1 MIERI
6 HAGKPAQI
14 TFTHDF
20 HELVTG
26 DLRPGRP
33 VHIRYDPSRIVPEGE
48 AYLFGDPAR
57 PIVAHARFRDG
68 DQAIAQPLESKAG
81 VVVHPDTDVTG
92 QGSMLSTSFS
102 VPEEAERVTLWFSYP
117 SAAGDTRYDSD
128 YGANYC
134 FGFPCRQVA
143 VLAATVTS
151 DPGTSLGH
159 FALSVAADVGGGG
172 GGGAVLRRR
181 RSRLRQEP
189 RNSATDRRKR
199 PAGSRRLVG
208 RRPGAAAGDRALQ
221 ALLSNRSHT
230 SRTTTAATTIS
241 RRSPN
246 RTGRRRRPP
255 NSRKPRWPGRDRPPG
270 MSIGR
275 RNADMASPRCPN
287 RGHRRCMGA
296 EQWA

>member
-48 AYLFGDPAR
+48 AYLFGDPVR

-81 VVVHPDTDVTG
+81 VIVHPDTDVTG

-102 VPEEAERVTLWFSYP
+102 VPEEAERVTLWFSHP
-117 SAAGDTRYDSD
+117 GAAGDTRYDSD

-151 DPGTSLGH
+151 DPETSLGH
-159 FALSVAADVGGGG
+159 FTLSVAADPAVEEVAVRFYVVADPACAKNHATLRRTEEIDPL
-172 GGGAVLRRR
+172 GAVW
-181 RSRLRQEP
+181 SVGVPVPRQAIVRFKLFYRMGPHNFEDDNGGHYYFAPQPEP
-189 RNSATDRRKR
+189 
-199 PAGSRRLVG
+199 
-208 RRPGAAAGDRALQ
+208 
-221 ALLSNRSHT
+221 
-230 SRTTTAATTIS
+230 
-241 RRSPN
+241 
-246 RTGRRRRPP
+246 
-255 NSRKPRWPGRDRPPG
+255 DRPPPPPTEL
-270 MSIGR
+270 
-275 RNADMASPRCPN
+275 AKA
-287 RGHRRCMGA
+287 A
-296 EQWA
+296 LAWT